1 MRSQVWQRRALTG
14 IKGQTSGSSSTIWA
28 TTNKLFPFAI
38 NDASPNNSSLM
49 LNNFTTSIFY
59 RYVWAISRGGKMM
72 SWVSLCSPLDCR
84 KCWGKLL
91 PAIIEHR
98 TIGFG
103 LQTFWK
109 VTNGS
114 GQSCRWFVYCMVQ
127 LLKKLYF
134 SPKCQIWLQT
144 LTSAHFGPFYW
155 WKCRA
160 NQSGKY
166 EKSVR
171 EIGFGVGKKSASAAK
186 VWPSDPGFLIQLN
199 WLFCSCKK
207 EDWPFWER
215 SLDGSQFVIIINGL
229 WSLDAESH

>member
-1 MRSQVWQRRALTG
+1 MPRFRRSANRAIPGLAKASTTG
-14 IKGQTSGSSSTIWA
+14 IKGQTSGSSLQFGQQL
-28 TTNKLFPFAI
+28 TNYSHLRLMMQAQ
-38 NDASPNNSSLM
+38 NNSSLM

-72 SWVSLCSPLDCR
+72 RWGEFMLPPICSKHTFIFLAFSMGWPQVRSDI
-84 KCWGKLL
+84 KLQGW
-91 PAIIEHR
+91 P
-98 TIGFG
+98 
-103 LQTFWK
+103 K
-109 VTNGS
+109 VTG
-114 GQSCRWFVYCMVQ
+114 GIVQ
-127 LLKKLYF
+127 HWSVNFNAK
-134 SPKCQIWLQT
+134 PWPRH
-144 LTSAHFGPFYW
+144 TSDPSACW
-155 WKCRA
+155 WKCSVA

-171 EIGFGVGKKSASAAK
+171 EIGFGAGKKSASAAK

>member
-1 MRSQVWQRRALTG
+1 
-14 IKGQTSGSSSTIWA
+14 
-28 TTNKLFPFAI
+28 
-38 NDASPNNSSLM
+38 M

-84 KCWGKLL
+84 KCWSKLL

-98 TIGFG
+98 TLGFR

-114 GQSCRWFVYCMVQ
+114 GQSCRWYVFVYCMVQ

-199 WLFCSCKK
+199 WLFCSLQ
-207 EDWPFWER
+207 ER
-215 SLDGSQFVIIINGL
+215 GL
-229 WSLDAESH
+229 AVLRAEFGWITICHNYKWVMIARCWVPLAAGRPTKIMRELE

>member
-84 KCWGKLL
+84 KCWSKLL

-98 TIGFG
+98 TLVFG

-114 GQSCRWFVYCMVQ
+114 DQSCRWIVYCMVQ

-134 SPKCQIWLQT
+134 YQSVNCGSKLRPRHTLDPSTGENAGQISQENM
-144 LTSAHFGPFYW
+144 
-155 WKCRA
+155 K
-160 NQSGKY
+160 NQSGKSDSGLARNLPPLL
-166 EKSVR
+166 KFGRRILDFLSSL
-171 EIGFGVGKKSASAAK
+171 IGCFVPARKRTGRFESGVWMDHNLS
-186 VWPSDPGFLIQLN
+186 
-199 WLFCSCKK
+199 
-207 EDWPFWER
+207 
-215 SLDGSQFVIIINGL
+215 
-229 WSLDAESH
+229 